1 MLTRSTH
8 RLAAWL
14 AFIAMAMSALA
25 PTVSHALRSIA
36 GAGLGSGAPGWV
48 EVCTLA
54 GSKWVKLDAAA
65 DPAQQPAAPQAAH
78 TVEHCPYCALHAGLP
93 VWPAAEAVRWWAPPV
108 AAAPPALGD
117 APPPSGPPLWRT
129 TPPRGPPRLS

>member
-1 MLTRSTH
+1 MLSRSTH
-8 RLAAWL
+8 RLAAWI
-14 AFIAMAMSALA
+14 ACIAMAMSALA
-25 PTVSHALRSIA
+25 PTVSHALRSIV
-36 GAGLGSGAPGWV
+36 GAGVGSSAPGWV

-65 DPAQQPAAPQAAH
+65 DPARQPSAPQAAH

-93 VWPAAEAVRWWAPPV
+93 VWPVAEAVRSWAPV

-117 APPPSGPPLWRT
+117 APPPSAPPLWRT

>member
-1 MLTRSTH
+1 MLSRSTR
-8 RLAAWL
+8 RLAAWI

-25 PTVSHALRSIA
+25 PTVSHALRSITGA
-36 GAGLGSGAPGWV
+36 GAGSGLPGWV

-65 DPAQQPAAPQAAH
+65 DPAQQPSAPQASH
-78 TVEHCPYCALHAGLP
+78 TIEHCPYCALHAGLP
-93 VWPAAEAVRWWAPPV
+93 VWPAAEAVRSWAPV

-117 APPPSGPPLWRT
+117 APPPSAPPLWRT

>member
-14 AFIAMAMSALA
+14 AFIAMSALA
-25 PTVSHALRSIA
+25 PTVSHALRSITGA
-36 GAGLGSGAPGWV
+36 GAGSVAPGWV

-65 DPAQQPAAPQAAH
+65 DPAQQPSAPQAAH
-78 TVEHCPYCALHAGLP
+78 TIEHCPYCALHAGLP
-93 VWPAAEAVRWWAPPV
+93 VWPAAEAVRSWAPPV